1 MSCLCS
7 QHTRVTIILTY
18 LALFSAV
25 RFFDDLICTAVL
37 HYIKTNSATPCIRK
51 LIRRPKTTNTS
62 FYFSTR
68 MFMHFQI
75 IAPRL
80 LSQEKAINYIFNSCP
95 DAVCFVFD

>member
-51 LIRRPKTTNTS
+51 LIRRPNNEYKFLL
-62 FYFSTR
+62 FYANVHAFS
-68 MFMHFQI
+68 
-75 IAPRL
+75 
-80 LSQEKAINYIFNSCP
+80 NYC
-95 DAVCFVFD
+95 A